1 MKACYPVIL
10 IAEDDAGHFA
20 LVKKNLWRT
29 YADAEIIHFQNGR
42 QLLDFLFKASGS
54 SLQPHRPYLLLL
66 DIKMPLVDG
75 VSVLERLKAN
85 PELKKMPVFMLTTTD
100 NPAEVR
106 NCYDIG
112 CNFYIVKPS
121 DYIQF
126 MQAIESLGAFLT
138 TPGLA
143 IPDINPENITK
154 MN

>member
-1 MKACYPVIL
+1 MSDSPVIL

-29 YADAEIIHFQNGR
+29 YADAEVIHFQNGR
-42 QLLDFLFKASGS
+42 QLLDFLFRGSGGS
-54 SLQPHRPYLLLL
+54 IQAHRPYILLL

-75 VSVLERLKAN
+75 VSVLERLKAH

-100 NPAEVR
+100 SPVEVN

-138 TPGLA
+138 APGLA
-143 IPDINPENITK
+143 IPDINPENISK